1 MAIITISRGTMSGG
15 KKLAEMLADK
25 LQYRCVSREI
35 IIEAGS
41 EYGVPEQKLIEAIR
55 KSPSIFQKLTFE
67 REQYL
72 AYIQAILCEFAQH
85 DNLIYHGNA
94 GHFLLPGVS
103 HVLRIRLLANMTY
116 RIESAMA
123 EFDYSEKEAKN
134 YIKHIDRERV
144 KWTKFLY
151 GQDWRSPELY
161 DLVFN
166 LDRTDLEFVCEMVA
180 CAIKQPEFQTDARS
194 DKAMKDL
201 LLASKLR
208 AALASMHNIRLD
220 LLEIAADDATVILR
234 GKVKNQELLDEILE
248 VAGKLPGI
256 DNIDNQI
263 RIDYRGFGI
272 E

>member
-15 KKLAEMLADK
+15 KQLAEMLADK
-25 LQYRCVSREI
+25 LHYRCVSREVI
-35 IIEAGS
+35 IKAAS
-41 EYGVPEQKLIEAIR
+41 EYGVPENKLLEAIR

-72 AYIQAILCEFAQH
+72 AYIQAILCEYAKD

-103 HVLRIRLLANMTY
+103 HVLRVRLLAEIPY
-116 RIESAMA
+116 RIKAAMA
-123 EFDYSEKEAKN
+123 QFNYSEKEAIN
-134 YIKHIDRERV
+134 YIKQIDRERV

-151 GQDWRSPELY
+151 GKDWRSPELY

-166 LDRTDLEFVCEMVA
+166 LGRTDLDFVCELIAHAV
-180 CAIKQPEFQTDARS
+180 KQPEFQATPKS
-194 DKAMKDL
+194 IKAMNDL
-201 LLASKLR
+201 LLASKVR

-220 LLEIAADDATVILR
+220 LLEIYADDKKVVIS
-234 GKVKNQELLDEILE
+234 GKVKSQKLLDEILE
-248 VAGKLPGI
+248 IANGIPGV
-256 DNIDNQI
+256 DTFENKV
-263 RIDYRGFGI
+263 RVDYRGYGI

>member
-15 KKLAEMLADK
+15 RQLAEMLADK
-25 LQYRCVSREI
+25 LQYSCVSREI
-35 IIEAGS
+35 IIKAAS
-41 EYGVPEQKLIEAIR
+41 DYGVPEDKLFDAMK

-72 AYIQAILCEFAQH
+72 AYIQATLCEYAKN

-103 HVLRIRLLANMTY
+103 HVLKVRLLAEMPF
-116 RIESAMA
+116 RIKAAMEQFKFA
-123 EFDYSEKEAKN
+123 EKEAIN
-134 YIKHIDRERV
+134 YIKRVDRERD

-166 LDRTDLEFVCEMVA
+166 LGRTDLYFVSELIARAVEL
-180 CAIKQPEFQTDARS
+180 PEFRATPES
-194 DKAMKDL
+194 MKAMNDL
-201 LLASKLR
+201 ATVSRTRAVLAGI
-208 AALASMHNIRLD
+208 HNIRLD
-220 LLEIAADDATVILR
+220 LLDISADGNTVVIAGRVKSQKLVDEIIEIAEAMPDV
-234 GKVKNQELLDEILE
+234 
-248 VAGKLPGI
+248 
-256 DNIDNQI
+256 DNVENNIQV
-263 RIDYRGFGI
+263 DYRSYGV